1 MPSGLFPVTWDAK
14 YASSSDEEFEEFLE
28 SNILMLSNVHR
39 KISELEILEFFQGC
53 NCQVVL
59 NKKREFRVEFPSHEE
74 AMAAL
79 QNFNEVKLV
88 GRTISLTR
96 STYPMYKIFCIKG
109 FKNTLL
115 PTVKRQVVNEIFE
128 NDFGYLYMYLGDQ
141 VDVEKTVLQ
150 KRKYLQVKE
159 CRMKGKVNKSLSS
172 NWKTVAFSYSVLLSH
187 ISESF
192 ALHRPNTS

>member
-115 PTVKRQVVNEIFE
+115 PTVKRQV
-128 NDFGYLYMYLGDQ
+128 
-141 VDVEKTVLQ
+141 DVEKTVLQ

-172 NWKTVAFSYSVLLSH
+172 NWKTVG
-187 ISESF
+187 
-192 ALHRPNTS
+192 